1 MGSSLHRVNFN
12 TDEEWRNAV
21 RISANAE
28 FCKSSGCICPL
39 YNFLEKTGKKYRCDC
54 QATREKLGLLK
65 CDKTVAVCPVRNIG
79 WPEHTDGQLARYS
92 KRSQASKGAIPRST

>member
-1 MGSSLHRVNFN
+1 MNSTLHIEDFESEV
-12 TDEEWRNAV
+12 EWRNAV

-39 YNFLEKTGKKYRCDC
+39 YNYLERAGKKYRCDC
-54 QATREKLGLLK
+54 QQTRVKIGLSK

-79 WPEHTDGQLARYS
+79 WPEHTSGQLARYTE
-92 KRSQASKGAIPRST
+92 RSQAGREIP